1 MKKIIAVFLAFNLII
16 GCFSVSFSAQSSADN
31 YPVIIV
37 PGYGGSALMKTN
49 DDLSQEQVWGVDGD
63 EILSIVLS
71 KIVQIGI
78 GLGAL
83 TVGNAD
89 YLADVVGKEAVK
101 YLEDVRCNP
110 DGSSKYNVTT
120 KYKTARET
128 SREAF
133 YNEYG
138 NYEDYQH
145 EKEFNAFFA
154 EKLGS
159 DKVFNF
165 NHDFRNGAVKCAE
178 NLDAYIQEVKQLTGS
193 EKVNLYSISHGGQVT
208 GTYLTIYGEKCDV
221 GKAIMT
227 VPALGGAAVLYDL
240 FNENIEFD
248 ELNLLYFIENGTIN
262 ETDLHWLV
270 EAQQFGFLDKVF
282 NKLVPYLFDIAG
294 YWGSVWDFMPSDI
307 YEEMKTKWLDP
318 NDSAEIIKNS
328 DYMHYEIMPQFYTS
342 FQKCIDDYG
351 MQVSI
356 IAGVDNNA
364 TTGCPINSDGIIFTQ
379 GATGALC
386 ADYGKRFSDSYT
398 QANYCGGKNKLSPS
412 MTIDASTAYLPDNT
426 WFISGMFHGM
436 MVWEDFGLNLINKLM
451 LTDEI
456 KDVYSDPEFP
466 QFHTS
471 SNPSYSVFAK
481 FDKSAEGFLS
491 GDDKSIIISN
501 LTKQNNDL
509 YILNIESERID
520 LDFDL
525 SGLNNSIKQ
534 GESLSVK
541 FNGDLS
547 SAESKVI
554 EIAVTYAVKGTVTPL
569 GQRVFYFTVS
579 DFNNAYD
586 DKSELIT
593 IENNFNFFTSLL
605 NSFISKI
612 IYVFKTVFNLIKSI

>member
-1 MKKIIAVFLAFNLII
+1 
-16 GCFSVSFSAQSSADN
+16 
-31 YPVIIV
+31 
-37 PGYGGSALMKTN
+37 
-49 DDLSQEQVWGVDGD
+49 
-63 EILSIVLS
+63 
-71 KIVQIGI
+71 
-78 GLGAL
+78 
-83 TVGNAD
+83 
-89 YLADVVGKEAVK
+89 
-101 YLEDVRCNP
+101 
-110 DGSSKYNVTT
+110 
-120 KYKTARET
+120 
-128 SREAF
+128 
-133 YNEYG
+133 
-138 NYEDYQH
+138 
-145 EKEFNAFFA
+145 
-154 EKLGS
+154 
-159 DKVFNF
+159 
-165 NHDFRNGAVKCAE
+165 
-178 NLDAYIQEVKQLTGS
+178 
-193 EKVNLYSISHGGQVT
+193 
-208 GTYLTIYGEKCDV
+208 
-221 GKAIMT
+221 
-227 VPALGGAAVLYDL
+227 
-240 FNENIEFD
+240 
-248 ELNLLYFIENGTIN
+248 
-262 ETDLHWLV
+262 
-270 EAQQFGFLDKVF
+270 
-282 NKLVPYLFDIAG
+282 
-294 YWGSVWDFMPSDI
+294 
-307 YEEMKTKWLDP
+307 
-318 NDSAEIIKNS
+318 
-328 DYMHYEIMPQFYTS
+328 
-342 FQKCIDDYG
+342 
-351 MQVSI
+351 
-356 IAGVDNNA
+356 
-364 TTGCPINSDGIIFTQ
+364 
-379 GATGALC
+379 
-386 ADYGKRFSDSYT
+386 
-398 QANYCGGKNKLSPS
+398 

-481 FDKSAEGFLS
+481 FNKSAEGFLS

-520 LDFDL
+520 LDFNL